1 MKNRMMECLFVKPL
15 SFLRIW
21 GALDGPA
28 DEVKIYL
35 GLRCIGLQLSE
46 SMPQKGGKTAEND
59 LKQ

>member
-1 MKNRMMECLFVKPL
+1 VGG
-15 SFLRIW
+15 S
-21 GALDGPA
+21 
-28 DEVKIYL
+28 